1 MSIAAV
7 CSRRSC
13 HACGRSQNIMNH
25 ELPTRLYNTA
35 TGARIPVRRRSRPPE
50 NQSLGAI
57 AHRGRGL
64 SVRGG
69 PEAVKVNSGA
79 LRHGY
84 SIVSG
89 PIEGRRVDRAGRAA

>member
-1 MSIAAV
+1 MTIGVV
-7 CSRRSC
+7 CTRRSC
-13 HACGRSQNIMNH
+13 HACGQSRDVMNH
-25 ELPTRLYNTA
+25 ELPAQLYITA